1 MQAHLA
7 SVLKGVVK
15 DKSKGALSRLL
26 GERAAA
32 SRLLE
37 RIHDGATWHARIG
50 IVLVDDARLRSYTP
64 RAAVEWALR
73 YETDLG
79 LECTRGGTWFSQ
91 QPGSKLVDAE
101 AYVSRTALL
110 DRDAAPGEGPWS
122 RAPDDHKVMATAGE
136 TRHLLRAKAE
146 GWTTAD
152 FKGTKEAL
160 KRDVLSS
167 DSVASSPFGV
177 DVGPD
182 AILAS
187 LGAYHATYE
196 PADVMIQDVVV
207 GSGDDRG
214 LFAARRTLACATKGE
229 ENLDSDRGPQRGN
242 SGAPRHRRHRR
253 FRTSLVNFHTGEL
266 IFGEIA
272 ADTDGAARL
281 RYVRSIFDP
290 EASVR
295 RPATLPTSYPQAS
308 HFSNFANLYNLR
320 TTYGGDRPAAE
331 ASPGMPQEKWMQTQE
346 A

>member
-1 MQAHLA
+1 M
-7 SVLKGVVK
+7 
-15 DKSKGALSRLL
+15 
-26 GERAAA
+26 
-32 SRLLE
+32 
-37 RIHDGATWHARIG
+37 HARIG

-122 RAPDDHKVMATAGE
+122 RAPDDRKVMATAGE

-182 AILAS
+182 AISVIGRLPRDVRTRRRHDPGRRRRLRRRPRPLRRA
-187 LGAYHATYE
+187 AHACVRHE
-196 PADVMIQDVVV
+196 
-207 GSGDDRG
+207 GR
-214 LFAARRTLACATKGE
+214 
-229 ENLDSDRGPQRGN
+229 ENLDSDRGPPVWKPNFGRPTP
-242 SGAPRHRRHRR
+242 STRRPSVPRAITHW
-253 FRTSLVNFHTGEL
+253 L
-266 IFGEIA
+266 ISTQA
-272 ADTDGAARL
+272 SSSSAKLLQTASAARL
-281 RYVRSIFDP
+281 RYVR
-290 EASVR
+290 ASSTPRPPCAGPQRADVLPPGPTTPR
-295 RPATLPTSYPQAS
+295 RTALQPADDGPATA
-308 HFSNFANLYNLR
+308 
-320 TTYGGDRPAAE
+320 GRPPRR
-331 ASPGMPQEKWMQTQE
+331 PGMPQEGGGWLRLAE
-346 A
+346 ARRTPHR

>member
-122 RAPDDHKVMATAGE
+122 RAPDDRKVMATAGE

-160 KRDVLSS
+160 KKDVLSS

-229 ENLDSDRGPQRGN
+229 ENLDSDR
-242 SGAPRHRRHRR
+242 
-253 FRTSLVNFHTGEL
+253 EL

-331 ASPGMPQEKWMQTQE
+331 ASPGMPQENWMQTQE

>member
-122 RAPDDHKVMATAGE
+122 RAPDDRKVMATAGE

-160 KRDVLSS
+160 KKDVLSS

-229 ENLDSDRGPQRGN
+229 ENLDSDR
-242 SGAPRHRRHRR
+242 
-253 FRTSLVNFHTGEL
+253 EL

-295 RPATLPTSYPQAS
+295 RPATLPTCYPQAS

-331 ASPGMPQEKWMQTQE
+331 ASPGMPQENWMVTQE

>member
-110 DRDAAPGEGPWS
+110 DRDAAPGEGPWT
-122 RAPDDHKVMATAGE
+122 RAADDRKVMATAGE

-152 FKGTKEAL
+152 FKGTKEVL

-229 ENLDSDRGPQRGN
+229 ENLDSDR
-242 SGAPRHRRHRR
+242 
-253 FRTSLVNFHTGEL
+253 EL

-308 HFSNFANLYNLR
+308 SFSNFANLYNLR

-331 ASPGMPQEKWMQTQE
+331 ASPGMPQENWMQTQE

>member
-122 RAPDDHKVMATAGE
+122 RAPDDRRVMATAGE

-229 ENLDSDRGPQRGN
+229 ENLDSDR
-242 SGAPRHRRHRR
+242 
-253 FRTSLVNFHTGEL
+253 EL

-331 ASPGMPQEKWMQTQE
+331 ASPGMPQENWMVTQE

>member
-32 SRLLE
+32 NRLLE

-122 RAPDDHKVMATAGE
+122 RAPDDRKVMATAGE

-229 ENLDSDRGPQRGN
+229 ENLDSDR
-242 SGAPRHRRHRR
+242 
-253 FRTSLVNFHTGEL
+253 EL

-272 ADTDGAARL
+272 SDGGAARL

-331 ASPGMPQEKWMQTQE
+331 ASPGMPQENWMVTQE

>member
-7 SVLKGVVK
+7 TVLKGVVK

-32 SRLLE
+32 SALLAKMDTE
-37 RIHDGATWHARIG
+37 NWHARIG

-91 QPGSKLVDAE
+91 QPGSSIAEAE
-101 AYVSRTALL
+101 AYVSRTAIV
-110 DRDAAPGEGPWS
+110 DREAELPPPSCWS
-122 RAPDDHKVMATAGE
+122 RAPEDRKVASTAGE
-136 TRHLLRAKAE
+136 TRHMLRTKAE
-146 GWTTAD
+146 GWSTLD
-152 FKGTKEAL
+152 FKGTKAML
-160 KRDVLSS
+160 RSDVLAS
-167 DSVASSPFGV
+167 DGVASSPFGV

-187 LGAYHATYE
+187 LGAYHATYD
-196 PADVMIQDVVV
+196 PAEIMIQDVVV

-214 LFAARRTLACATKGE
+214 LFAARRTMACAAKGE
-229 ENLDSDRGPQRGN
+229 ENLDSDRE
-242 SGAPRHRRHRR
+242 
-253 FRTSLVNFHTGEL
+253 LV
-266 IFGEIA
+266 FGEIA
-272 ADTDGAARL
+272 ADGGAPRL
-281 RYVRSIFDP
+281 RYARSIFNP

-295 RPATLPTSYPQAS
+295 RPATLPTNYPQAS
-308 HFSNFANLYNLR
+308 VFSNFANLYKLR
-320 TTYGGDRPAAE
+320 TTNNERPEAE
-331 ASPGMPQEKWMQTQE
+331 PSPGAPQAAWIHQD

>member
-122 RAPDDHKVMATAGE
+122 RAPDDRKVMATAGE

-152 FKGTKEAL
+152 FKGTKEVL

-177 DVGPD
+177 DIGPD

-214 LFAARRTLACATKGE
+214 LFAARRTLACASKGE
-229 ENLDSDRGPQRGN
+229 ENLDSDR
-242 SGAPRHRRHRR
+242 
-253 FRTSLVNFHTGEL
+253 EL

-331 ASPGMPQEKWMQTQE
+331 ASPGMPQENWMVTQE

>member
-110 DRDAAPGEGPWS
+110 DRDAAPGEGPWT
-122 RAPDDHKVMATAGE
+122 RAPDDRKVMATAGE

-152 FKGTKEAL
+152 FKGTKETL

-229 ENLDSDRGPQRGN
+229 ENLDSDR
-242 SGAPRHRRHRR
+242 
-253 FRTSLVNFHTGEL
+253 EL

-272 ADTDGAARL
+272 ADSDGAARL

-331 ASPGMPQEKWMQTQE
+331 ASPGMPQENWMQTQE

>member
-122 RAPDDHKVMATAGE
+122 RAPDDRKVMATAGE

-152 FKGTKEAL
+152 FKGTKEVL

-177 DVGPD
+177 DIGPD

-229 ENLDSDRGPQRGN
+229 ENLDSDR
-242 SGAPRHRRHRR
+242 
-253 FRTSLVNFHTGEL
+253 EL

-331 ASPGMPQEKWMQTQE
+331 ASPGMPQENWMQTQE

>member
-122 RAPDDHKVMATAGE
+122 RAPDDRKVMATAGE

-152 FKGTKEAL
+152 FKGTKEVL

-177 DVGPD
+177 DIGPD

-214 LFAARRTLACATKGE
+214 LFAARRTLACASKGE
-229 ENLDSDRGPQRGN
+229 ENLDSDR
-242 SGAPRHRRHRR
+242 
-253 FRTSLVNFHTGEL
+253 EL

-331 ASPGMPQEKWMQTQE
+331 ASPGMPQENWMQTQE

>member
-122 RAPDDHKVMATAGE
+122 RAPDDRKVMATAGE

-152 FKGTKEAL
+152 FKGTKEVL

-229 ENLDSDRGPQRGN
+229 ENLDSDR
-242 SGAPRHRRHRR
+242 
-253 FRTSLVNFHTGEL
+253 EL

-272 ADTDGAARL
+272 ADVDGAARL

-331 ASPGMPQEKWMQTQE
+331 ASPGMPQENWMVTQE

>member
-122 RAPDDHKVMATAGE
+122 RAPDDRKVMATAGE

-152 FKGTKEAL
+152 FKGTKEML
-160 KRDVLSS
+160 KKDVLSS

-229 ENLDSDRGPQRGN
+229 ENLDSDR
-242 SGAPRHRRHRR
+242 
-253 FRTSLVNFHTGEL
+253 EL

-295 RPATLPTSYPQAS
+295 RPTTLPTSYPQAS

-331 ASPGMPQEKWMQTQE
+331 ASPGMPQENWMVTQE

>member
-110 DRDAAPGEGPWS
+110 DRDAAPGEGPWT
-122 RAPDDHKVMATAGE
+122 RAPDDRKVMATAGE

-152 FKGTKEAL
+152 FKGTKEVL

-229 ENLDSDRGPQRGN
+229 ENLDSDR
-242 SGAPRHRRHRR
+242 
-253 FRTSLVNFHTGEL
+253 EL

-272 ADTDGAARL
+272 ADVDGAARL

-331 ASPGMPQEKWMQTQE
+331 ASPGMPQENWMVTQE

>member
-122 RAPDDHKVMATAGE
+122 RAPDDRKVMATAGE

-229 ENLDSDRGPQRGN
+229 ENLDSDR
-242 SGAPRHRRHRR
+242 
-253 FRTSLVNFHTGEL
+253 EL

-295 RPATLPTSYPQAS
+295 RPTTLPTSYPQAS

-331 ASPGMPQEKWMQTQE
+331 ASPGMPQEDWMKVQE

>member
-122 RAPDDHKVMATAGE
+122 RAPDDRKVMATAGE

-152 FKGTKEAL
+152 FKGTKEVL

-177 DVGPD
+177 DIGPD

-214 LFAARRTLACATKGE
+214 LFAARRTLACASKGE
-229 ENLDSDRGPQRGN
+229 ENLDSDR
-242 SGAPRHRRHRR
+242 
-253 FRTSLVNFHTGEL
+253 EL

-295 RPATLPTSYPQAS
+295 RPTTLPTSYPQAS

-331 ASPGMPQEKWMQTQE
+331 ASPGMPQENWMVTQE

>member
-110 DRDAAPGEGPWS
+110 DRDAAPGEGPWT
-122 RAPDDHKVMATAGE
+122 RAADDRKVMATAGE

-229 ENLDSDRGPQRGN
+229 ENLDSDR
-242 SGAPRHRRHRR
+242 
-253 FRTSLVNFHTGEL
+253 EL

-331 ASPGMPQEKWMQTQE
+331 ASPGMPQENWMQTQE

>member
-122 RAPDDHKVMATAGE
+122 RAPDDRKVMATAGE

-152 FKGTKEAL
+152 FKGTKEVL

-229 ENLDSDRGPQRGN
+229 ENLDSDR
-242 SGAPRHRRHRR
+242 
-253 FRTSLVNFHTGEL
+253 EL

-308 HFSNFANLYNLR
+308 NFSNFANLYNLR

-331 ASPGMPQEKWMQTQE
+331 ASPGMPQENWMVTQE

>member
-122 RAPDDHKVMATAGE
+122 RAPDDRKVMATAGE

-152 FKGTKEAL
+152 FKGTKETL

-214 LFAARRTLACATKGE
+214 LFAARRTLACASKGE
-229 ENLDSDRGPQRGN
+229 ENLDSDR
-242 SGAPRHRRHRR
+242 
-253 FRTSLVNFHTGEL
+253 EL

-331 ASPGMPQEKWMQTQE
+331 ASPGMPQENWMVTQE

>member
-122 RAPDDHKVMATAGE
+122 RAPDDRKVMATAGE

-152 FKGTKEAL
+152 FKTTKEAL

-229 ENLDSDRGPQRGN
+229 ENLDSDR
-242 SGAPRHRRHRR
+242 
-253 FRTSLVNFHTGEL
+253 EL

-272 ADTDGAARL
+272 ADVDGAARL

-308 HFSNFANLYNLR
+308 NFSNFANLYNLR

-331 ASPGMPQEKWMQTQE
+331 ASPGMPQENWMVTQE

>member
-122 RAPDDHKVMATAGE
+122 RAPDDRKVMATAGE

-177 DVGPD
+177 DIGPD

-229 ENLDSDRGPQRGN
+229 ENLDSDR
-242 SGAPRHRRHRR
+242 
-253 FRTSLVNFHTGEL
+253 EL

-331 ASPGMPQEKWMQTQE
+331 ASPGMPQEKWMVTQE

>member
-122 RAPDDHKVMATAGE
+122 RAPDDRKVMATAGE

-152 FKGTKEAL
+152 FKGTKEML
-160 KRDVLSS
+160 KKDVLSS

-214 LFAARRTLACATKGE
+214 LFAARRTLACASKGE
-229 ENLDSDRGPQRGN
+229 ENLDSDR
-242 SGAPRHRRHRR
+242 
-253 FRTSLVNFHTGEL
+253 EL

-272 ADTDGAARL
+272 ADVDGAARL

-331 ASPGMPQEKWMQTQE
+331 ASPGMPQEKWMVTQE

>member
-122 RAPDDHKVMATAGE
+122 RAPDDRKVMATAGE

-152 FKGTKEAL
+152 FKGTKEVL

-177 DVGPD
+177 DIGPD

-214 LFAARRTLACATKGE
+214 LFAARRTLACASKGE
-229 ENLDSDRGPQRGN
+229 ENLDSDR
-242 SGAPRHRRHRR
+242 
-253 FRTSLVNFHTGEL
+253 EL

-295 RPATLPTSYPQAS
+295 RPTTLPTSYPQAS

-331 ASPGMPQEKWMQTQE
+331 ASPGMPQENWMQTQE

>member
-37 RIHDGATWHARIG
+37 RIEDGATWHARIG

-122 RAPDDHKVMATAGE
+122 RAPDDRKVMATAGE

-152 FKGTKEAL
+152 FKGTKETL

-229 ENLDSDRGPQRGN
+229 ENLDSDR
-242 SGAPRHRRHRR
+242 
-253 FRTSLVNFHTGEL
+253 EL

-272 ADTDGAARL
+272 AESGAARL

>member
-122 RAPDDHKVMATAGE
+122 RAADDRKVMATAGE

-152 FKGTKEAL
+152 FKGTKEVL

-177 DVGPD
+177 DIGPD

-214 LFAARRTLACATKGE
+214 LFAARRTLACASKGE
-229 ENLDSDRGPQRGN
+229 ENLDSDR
-242 SGAPRHRRHRR
+242 
-253 FRTSLVNFHTGEL
+253 EL

-331 ASPGMPQEKWMQTQE
+331 ASPGMPQENWMQTQE

>member
-122 RAPDDHKVMATAGE
+122 RAPDDRRVMATAGE

-152 FKGTKEAL
+152 FKTTKETL

-177 DVGPD
+177 DVCPD

-229 ENLDSDRGPQRGN
+229 ENLDSDR
-242 SGAPRHRRHRR
+242 
-253 FRTSLVNFHTGEL
+253 EL

>member
-152 FKGTKEAL
+152 FKTTKETL

-229 ENLDSDRGPQRGN
+229 ENLDSDRGPQCGN
-242 SGAPRHRRHRR
+242 SGAPRHRWRVSVPH
-253 FRTSLVNFHTGEL
+253 LL
-266 IFGEIA
+266 I
-272 ADTDGAARL
+272 
-281 RYVRSIFDP
+281 S
-290 EASVR
+290 S
-295 RPATLPTSYPQAS
+295 
-308 HFSNFANLYNLR
+308 
-320 TTYGGDRPAAE
+320 
-331 ASPGMPQEKWMQTQE
+331 
-346 A
+346 

>member
-110 DRDAAPGEGPWS
+110 DRDAAPGEGPWT
-122 RAPDDHKVMATAGE
+122 RAPDDRKVMATAGE

-152 FKGTKEAL
+152 FKATKEAL

-214 LFAARRTLACATKGE
+214 LFAARRTLACASKGE
-229 ENLDSDRGPQRGN
+229 ENLDSDR
-242 SGAPRHRRHRR
+242 
-253 FRTSLVNFHTGEL
+253 EL

-331 ASPGMPQEKWMQTQE
+331 ASPGMPQENWMVTQE

>member
-122 RAPDDHKVMATAGE
+122 RAPDDRKVMATAGE

-152 FKGTKEAL
+152 FKGTKETL

-229 ENLDSDRGPQRGN
+229 ENLDSDR
-242 SGAPRHRRHRR
+242 
-253 FRTSLVNFHTGEL
+253 EL

-331 ASPGMPQEKWMQTQE
+331 ASPGMPQENWMVTQE

>member
-110 DRDAAPGEGPWS
+110 DRDAAPGEGPWT
-122 RAPDDHKVMATAGE
+122 RAPDDRKVMATAGE

-152 FKGTKEAL
+152 FKGTKEVL

-177 DVGPD
+177 DIGPD

-214 LFAARRTLACATKGE
+214 LFAARRTLACASKGE
-229 ENLDSDRGPQRGN
+229 ENLDSDR
-242 SGAPRHRRHRR
+242 
-253 FRTSLVNFHTGEL
+253 EL

-331 ASPGMPQEKWMQTQE
+331 ASPGMPQENWMQTQE

>member
-122 RAPDDHKVMATAGE
+122 RAADDRKVMATAGE

-152 FKGTKEAL
+152 FKGTKQML
-160 KRDVLSS
+160 KNDVLSS

-207 GSGDDRG
+207 GSGDDQCINQIIT
-214 LFAARRTLACATKGE
+214 ARR
-229 ENLDSDRGPQRGN
+229 PW
-242 SGAPRHRRHRR
+242 H
-253 FRTSLVNFHTGEL
+253 
-266 IFGEIA
+266 
-272 ADTDGAARL
+272 
-281 RYVRSIFDP
+281 
-290 EASVR
+290 
-295 RPATLPTSYPQAS
+295 PT
-308 HFSNFANLYNLR
+308 H
-320 TTYGGDRPAAE
+320 
-331 ASPGMPQEKWMQTQE
+331 
-346 A
+346 